1 MNTTVKT
8 IAGVV
13 LVGTGTL
20 VATVGKKLLAQTA
33 KVILYGGD
41 LMEIAVAILLTSL
54 TGVTALW
61 MNERIQRN
69 NVEERNKKLRKNLRR
84 SND

>member
-1 MNTTVKT
+1 
-8 IAGVV
+8 
-13 LVGTGTL
+13 
-20 VATVGKKLLAQTA
+20 
-33 KVILYGGD
+33 
-41 LMEIAVAILLTSL
+41 MEIAVAILLTLL
-54 TGVTALW
+54 TVVTALW

>member
-1 MNTTVKT
+1 
-8 IAGVV
+8 
-13 LVGTGTL
+13 
-20 VATVGKKLLAQTA
+20 
-33 KVILYGGD
+33 
-41 LMEIAVAILLTSL
+41 MEIAVAILITLLTV
-54 TGVTALW
+54 VTALW

>member
-1 MNTTVKT
+1 
-8 IAGVV
+8 
-13 LVGTGTL
+13 
-20 VATVGKKLLAQTA
+20 
-33 KVILYGGD
+33 
-41 LMEIAVAILLTSL
+41 MEIAVAILLTLL
-54 TGVTALW
+54 TVVTTLW

>member
-1 MNTTVKT
+1 
-8 IAGVV
+8 
-13 LVGTGTL
+13 
-20 VATVGKKLLAQTA
+20 
-33 KVILYGGD
+33 
-41 LMEIAVAILLTSL
+41 MEIAVAILITLLTV
-54 TGVTALW
+54 VTTLW

>member
-1 MNTTVKT
+1 M
-8 IAGVV
+8 A
-13 LVGTGTL
+13 
-20 VATVGKKLLAQTA
+20 
-33 KVILYGGD
+33 
-41 LMEIAVAILLTSL
+41 IAVAILITLLTV
-54 TGVTALW
+54 VTTLW

>member
-1 MNTTVKT
+1 
-8 IAGVV
+8 
-13 LVGTGTL
+13 
-20 VATVGKKLLAQTA
+20 
-33 KVILYGGD
+33 
-41 LMEIAVAILLTSL
+41 MEIAVAILITLLT
-54 TGVTALW
+54 VVAALW